1 MAAETT
7 TDSGSKAQHT
17 ALFVECITM
26 YAHQAM
32 IAMGKLVNPF
42 TKKAE
47 RNMEAARLFIDMVE
61 MLEAKTKGNLSKEEE
76 RYLGQTLGTLRLT
89 FVEEMKNP
97 APPGQTE
104 EKPEVGPETS
114 APAPESKPEDA
125 TASAEEESKKRY
137 TKKYE

>member
-7 TDSGSKAQHT
+7 TDSGNKAQHT
-17 ALFVECITM
+17 AMFVECVTM

-89 FVEEMKNP
+89 YVEEMKNP
-97 APPGQTE
+97 TTSAQPE
-104 EKPEVGPETS
+104 EKPETGAEPS
-114 APAPESKPEDA
+114 APAPEPKPEDA
-125 TASAEEESKKRY
+125 AASAEEESKKRF